1 MLKNINTKEENRKI
15 MRFLEISEEKAKDMF
30 VLTKAFKKQNRA
42 EQGRLCS
49 KYNLPQ
55 GRTYGCWKHANSFG
69 DFLAKV
75 FAKGGFVPLEEIGNN
90 KTLGVFKKCPEFDPE
105 KGWILPEYIQVRQEG
120 DEEVHYE
127 PIRDYLQD
135 KGLTPELEEFCV
147 EFQTCR
153 HPELGWDIGLDIL
166 NLARWDKVLPEYKSE
181 DLKERLQELSNGDY
195 TTPPAIGEE
204 RYDNA
209 TEAEVWELEDENAPV
224 YGVDLNKVLSGVL
237 ILENSLEPRA
247 VEIKKDYFSSKGLNI
262 PLLWSDLQ
270 IRGMAE
276 TLAWTET
283 EPGEGMYEEKT
294 LYALRG
300 LRSLWKEEL
309 TTLLDMRED
318 VLLKKVGMGVSKKN
332 PCTVRK
338 MTPEELAKAQE
349 ELAKA
354 KKKKD
359 YWKR

>member
-1 MLKNINTKEENRKI
+1 MLKNINTKEENRSI
-15 MRFLEISEEKAKDMF
+15 MRLLKVSEETAKNMF
-30 VLTKAFKKQNRA
+30 ALTKAFKSQNRT
-42 EQGRLCS
+42 EQERLCS

-75 FAKGGFVPLEEIGNN
+75 FGKGHFVVLDEIGDNE
-90 KTLGVFKKCPEFDPE
+90 TLGVFKKCPEFNPE
-105 KGWILPEYIQVRQEG
+105 KGWTLPEYIQVRRE
-120 DEEVHYE
+120 DNEEVHYE

-147 EFQTCR
+147 EFQTCQ

-166 NLARWDKVLPEYKSE
+166 NLARWDKVLPDDKSE
-181 DLKERLQELSNGDY
+181 DLKARLQELSNGDY
-195 TTPPAIGEE
+195 TTPPAISEE

-209 TEAEVWELEDENAPV
+209 TEPEVWETEDEDAPV
-224 YGVDLNKVLSGVL
+224 YSVDIRKVLRGVL

-247 VEIKKDYFSSKGLNI
+247 IAIRKDYFSNRGLNI
-262 PLLWSDLQ
+262 SLLWSDLQ
-270 IRGMAE
+270 VRGMAE

-309 TTLLDMRED
+309 NILLDMRED
-318 VLLKKVGMGVSKKN
+318 VLLKKVGMGVYKKN

>member
-15 MRFLEISEEKAKDMF
+15 MKLLGVSEEKAKDIF
-30 VLTKAFKKQNRA
+30 ALTKAFKTQNRA
-42 EQGRLCS
+42 EQVRLCG

-55 GRTYGCWKHANSFG
+55 GRTYGCWKYSNSFG
-69 DFLAKV
+69 DFLAKI
-75 FAKGGFVPLEEIGNN
+75 FAKGGFIPLEEIGDNE
-90 KTLGVFKKCPEFDPE
+90 TLGVFKKCPEFDPE
-105 KGWILPEYIQVRQEG
+105 KGWVIPEYIQVKQEE
-120 DEEVHYE
+120 DEDVHYE

-135 KGLTPELEEFCV
+135 KGLTPALEEFCI

-153 HPELGWDIGLDIL
+153 FPELGWDIGLDIL

-181 DLKERLQELSNGDY
+181 DLKARLQELSNGDY

-209 TEAEVWELEDENAPV
+209 TEPEVWELEDENAPV
-224 YGVDLNKVLSGVL
+224 YGVNLDKVLRGVL
-237 ILENSLEPRA
+237 TLENSLEPRA
-247 VEIKKDYFSSKGLNI
+247 VEIRKDYFSSKGLNI

-270 IRGMAE
+270 VRGMAE

-283 EPGEGMYEEKT
+283 EPGEGIYEEKT
-294 LYALRG
+294 LYALKG

-309 TTLLDMRED
+309 NTLLDMRED
-318 VLLKKVGMGVSKKN
+318 VLLKKVGMGVYKKN

-338 MTPEELAKAQE
+338 MTPAELAKAQE

>member
-1 MLKNINTKEENRKI
+1 MLKNINSKKENRKI
-15 MRFLEISEEKAKDMF
+15 MKILGVSEETAKDIF
-30 VLTKAFKKQNRA
+30 VLTKAFKNQDRAKQV
-42 EQGRLCS
+42 QLCS

-55 GRTYGCWKHANSFG
+55 GRTYGCWRYANSFG

-75 FAKGGFVPLEEIGNN
+75 FAKGGFIPLEEIGDNEN
-90 KTLGVFKKCPEFDPE
+90 LGVFKKCPEFDPE
-105 KGWILPEYIQVRQEG
+105 KGWILPMYIQVRQEY

-127 PIRDYLQD
+127 PIRDYLGS
-135 KGLTPELEEFCV
+135 KGLTPELEEFCI

-181 DLKERLQELSNGDY
+181 DLKARLQELSNGDY

-209 TEAEVWELEDENAPV
+209 TEPEVWELEDEDSPV
-224 YGVDLNKVLSGVL
+224 YGVDLNKVLRGL
-237 ILENSLEPRA
+237 LMLENSQEPRA
-247 VEIKKDYFSSKGLNI
+247 VEIRKDYFSNRGLNI
-262 PLLWSDLQ
+262 PLLWSNLQ
-270 IRGMAE
+270 IKGMAE
-276 TLAWTET
+276 TLSWVET
-283 EPGEGMYEEKT
+283 EPGEGMYEERT

-309 TTLLDMRED
+309 TTLLEMRED
-318 VLLKKVGMGVSKKN
+318 VLLEKVGMGVSKKN

-338 MTPEELAKAQE
+338 MTHEELKKAQKE
-349 ELAKA
+349 IATS
-354 KKKKD
+354 KKKRD
-359 YWKR
+359 YWKK